1 MGVRE
6 TSWLLYDHPI
16 SLVLAARKIVL
27 WIGAWL
33 LPAPRKSSR
42 KSTGT
47 DIRSW
52 EGGAANQG
60 GGMNLVNTDIDR
72 FFYFYSVQ
80 FIPYNLNKEH
90 GIWACNPGNP
100 YYTGFSHNPLVSE
113 SKKKKKKPHRW
124 EISWR
129 ARASLNYSNILILS
143 HMDIVLWLHFLH
155 VAVQRDQTHGF
166 SAGRPDKHYPSGSA

>member
-1 MGVRE
+1 ME

-16 SLVLAARKIVL
+16 SLVLVARKIVL

-33 LPAPRKSSR
+33 LPAPKKSSR

-47 DIRSW
+47 DICSW

-80 FIPYNLNKEH
+80 FIPYNLNKVH

-113 SKKKKKKPHRW
+113 SKKKKSHTDEKFLEGHVPPWIIQTFCHTWILYYDYIFYMLQYRGIKHT
-124 EISWR
+124 
-129 ARASLNYSNILILS
+129 ASLQADLIS
-143 HMDIVLWLHFLH
+143 IIHQVLHSWEQ
-155 VAVQRDQTHGF
+155 V
-166 SAGRPDKHYPSGSA
+166 